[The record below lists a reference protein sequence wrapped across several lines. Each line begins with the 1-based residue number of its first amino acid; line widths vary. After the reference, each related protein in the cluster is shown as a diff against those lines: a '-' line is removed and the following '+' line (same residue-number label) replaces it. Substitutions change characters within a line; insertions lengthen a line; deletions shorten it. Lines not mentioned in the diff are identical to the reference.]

1 MKGFKTVARLLLSK
15 TTKERSDH
23 LSEQPHLLKKSG
35 LGLVMAT
42 MVLPTT
48 LVFPT
53 LTDAAVV
60 GASDSSFYTAPTTT
74 GNAGDLI
81 SYRTATVNLGAGAA
95 ATQAWNVM
103 YRSTDALGAANVVS
117 GTVIVPTA
125 AWTGS
130 GARPVIDYAVGTHG
144 LAEDCAPS
152 RQMAQGTD
160 YENANIAAAIAA
172 GYAVLVSDN
181 PGYTNGSTP
190 TYLAGIA
197 QGHAILDIAKAATQ
211 IPNAGISSTA
221 KTAIWGYSQ
230 GGQTASW
237 AGEMQSSYAPNLN
250 LVGIAAGG
258 IPGNFLATANY
269 LNGSTGSSFMLAGVI
284 GLATQYPTQIPINSL
299 TNAAGQAAITQA
311 KTQCVFQ
318 SLFPYM
324 NKNISQYTLNNQ
336 TLAQLVAIPSIGQTL
351 NAQNLGTGKP
361 SVPLYQYHG
370 QADEFIPLD
379 QSIALKKTYCS
390 KFSNV
395 TFALYPGEHIATQ
408 FQAAPYVLSWLTD
421 RFNNKATLGN
431 CIELAATPTS
441 TANPGGGNFVV
452 SLNNWGL
459 SATIGLKT
467 LAQNVVLPSTSTLT
481 ATTDMTAQTITGN
494 LSVPNFQTNLNI
506 GLPVT
511 VALSVTPA
519 GPISGTASL
528 DSTGQLH
535 VHGNALVNIN
545 VVSAGEGSLQIPFGC
560 QLSSPASFPINFDGP
575 ISSLGNGKLTFTGT
589 TTFAPMTGCGVWNG
603 LFTTLMSG
611 AGQTYTFTATP
622 PAPVAW

>member
-1 MKGFKTVARLLLSK
+1 MKGFEMAARPLLGNKTAGYSSPQQR
-15 TTKERSDH
+15 
-23 LSEQPHLLKKSG
+23 LKKSS
-35 LGLVMAT
+35 LGLVIAA
-42 MVLPTT
+42 MVLPT
-48 LVFPT
+48 FAS
-53 LTDAAVV
+53 AAVV
-60 GASDSSFYTAPTTT
+60 GPSDASFYTAPSTLT
-74 GNAGDLI
+74 GTNGDLI
-81 SYRTATVNLGAGAA
+81 WYRPATANLGTGAVA
-95 ATQAWNVM
+95 SKAWNVM
-103 YRSTDALGAANVVS
+103 YRSTDAVGAANVVT

-130 GARPVIDYAVGTHG
+130 GARPVLNYAVGTHG
-144 LAEDCAPS
+144 LAQDCAPS
-152 RQMAQGTD
+152 RQFAQGSD
-160 YENANIAAAIAA
+160 YENANIAAALAA

-197 QGHAILDIAKAATQ
+197 QGHAVLDIAKAATQ
-211 IPNAGISSTA
+211 IPNAGVSSTA

-237 AGEMQSSYAPNLN
+237 AGELQASYAPNLN

-258 IPGNFLATANY
+258 VPGNFIQTANY
-269 LNGSTGSSFMLAGVI
+269 LNGSTGSSFMLGGVI
-284 GLATQYPTQIPINSL
+284 GLAAQYPAQIPLNTL

-324 NKNISQYTLNNQ
+324 NKNISQYTANNQ
-336 TLAQLVAIPSIGQTL
+336 TLAQLIAIPSIGQTL
-351 NAQNLGTGKP
+351 TAQNLGTGKP

-395 TFALYPGEHIATQ
+395 TFALYPSEHIATQ
-408 FQAAPYVLSWLTD
+408 FQAAPYVLSWLND
-421 RFNNKATLGN
+421 RFNSKATLGN
-431 CIELAATPTS
+431 CIELAATPKS

-459 SATIGLKT
+459 NATIGLKT
-467 LAQNVVLPSTSTLT
+467 LAQNVVLPATSTLT
-481 ATTDMTAQTITGN
+481 ATTDMTAQTISGN
-494 LSVPNFQTNLNI
+494 LSVPDFQTNLNI
-506 GLPVT
+506 LLPVT

-519 GPISGTASL
+519 GPITGTASI
-528 DSTGQLH
+528 DTTGQLH
-535 VHGNALVNIN
+535 VHGNAQVNIN

-560 QLSSPASFPINFDGP
+560 KLSAPASFPINFDGP
-575 ISSLGNGKLTFTGT
+575 VSSLGNGKLTFTGT

-611 AGQTYTFTATP
+611 PGQTYSFTATP